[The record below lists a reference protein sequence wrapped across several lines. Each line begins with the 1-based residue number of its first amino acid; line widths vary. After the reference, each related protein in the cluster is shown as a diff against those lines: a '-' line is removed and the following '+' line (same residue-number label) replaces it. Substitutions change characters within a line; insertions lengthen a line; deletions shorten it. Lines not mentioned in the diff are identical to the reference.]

1 MGQFSL
7 KFEPNWFKIKRKF
20 EEKKNQLIWSKFG
33 PKLDE
38 CVTFSCKVG
47 IGLCVDPI
55 SNSHGHVPT
64 KTKLE
69 LPPGSVHHELPRVDQ
84 VSL

>member
-1 MGQFSL
+1 MGQFFL

-20 EEKKNQLIWSKFG
+20 EEKQSGNLVKIWLKIG
-33 PKLDE
+33 RLVYE

-47 IGLCVDPI
+47 IGLCMDPI
-55 SNSHGHVPT
+55 SNSHRHVPT

-69 LPPGSVHHELPRVDQ
+69 LPPGLYIMSYHE
-84 VSL
+84 